1 MQALLRPITKVRLFS
16 GGNDG
21 AVKFP
26 TDIQIPEPHYSRLL
40 LRDFMIAYH
49 PVYPGDEGSPLE
61 KDIDETDRLEL
72 AYGQN
77 TFSLDVASINY
88 DYPSNILFSWKIDGY
103 HKEWSRPSQDNRIII
118 RNLPPGSYTLQIRAV
133 SNEEKYKTY
142 ETRSIQIIITP
153 PVWASVWAMV
163 DM

>member
-1 MQALLRPITKVRLFS
+1 MQALLRPITKVLLVF

-88 DYPSNILFSWKIDGY
+88 DYPSNILFHGKSMVIIKSGAV
-103 HKEWSRPSQDNRIII
+103 RVRITGLSSEIYLPVVIHYKFVPYPMKKNI
-118 RNLPPGSYTLQIRAV
+118 RLMRQEAFRLL
-133 SNEEKYKTY
+133 
-142 ETRSIQIIITP
+142 
-153 PVWASVWAMV
+153 
-163 DM
+163 

>member
-1 MQALLRPITKVRLFS
+1 MSVNFNAGSATTCNKSTLVF

-49 PVYPGDEGSPLE
+49 PVYPGDNGSPLK
-61 KDIDETDRLEL
+61 KDINETDRLEL

-88 DYPSNILFSWKIDGY
+88 DYPSNILLFM
-103 HKEWSRPSQDNRIII
+103 EN
-118 RNLPPGSYTLQIRAV
+118 
-133 SNEEKYKTY
+133 
-142 ETRSIQIIITP
+142 
-153 PVWASVWAMV
+153 
-163 DM
+163 

>member
-1 MQALLRPITKVRLFS
+1 MISDNIYTILPRQDESLLMGTETGITIYSPQKHSFRNWTREQGLMSVSFNAGSATTCNKSMLVF

-49 PVYPGDEGSPLE
+49 PVYPGDDGSPLK

-88 DYPSNILFSWKIDGY
+88 DYPSNILYSWKIDGY
-103 HKEWSRPSQDNRIII
+103 HKEWSRPS
-118 RNLPPGSYTLQIRAV
+118 
-133 SNEEKYKTY
+133 
-142 ETRSIQIIITP
+142 
-153 PVWASVWAMV
+153 
-163 DM
+163 

>member
-1 MQALLRPITKVRLFS
+1 MSVNFNAGSATTYNKSALVF

-88 DYPSNILFSWKIDGY
+88 DYPSNILFSWKIDGV
-103 HKEWSRPSQDNRIII
+103 RITGLSSEIYLPVVIHYKFVPYLMKKNI
-118 RNLPPGSYTLQIRAV
+118 RLMRQEAFILL
-133 SNEEKYKTY
+133 
-142 ETRSIQIIITP
+142 
-153 PVWASVWAMV
+153 
-163 DM
+163 

>member
-1 MQALLRPITKVRLFS
+1 MQVLPRPVIKACFVF

-49 PVYPGDEGSPLE
+49 PVYPGDDGSPLK

-72 AYGQN
+72 A
-77 TFSLDVASINY
+77 TDK
-88 DYPSNILFSWKIDGY
+88 ILF
-103 HKEWSRPSQDNRIII
+103 P
-118 RNLPPGSYTLQIRAV
+118 L
-133 SNEEKYKTY
+133 
-142 ETRSIQIIITP
+142 
-153 PVWASVWAMV
+153 M
-163 DM
+163 